1 MELLNENLWMTEE
14 DNIVTIGLT
23 PELQDEAGDIS
34 YANIASLGN
43 IDVDDTII
51 NVEASKASI
60 EIPSPIQG
68 IVIECNENAE
78 DIPSLF
84 NSTVSKYNWIVSC
97 RKINI

>member
-1 MELLNENLWMTEE
+1 MELLNKNLWMTEE
-14 DNIVTIGLT
+14 GNIVTIGLT

-51 NVEASKASI
+51 NVEASKAAI

-68 IVIECNENAE
+68 KVIERNEKAE
-78 DIPSLF
+78 DTPSLL
-84 NSTVSKYNWIVSC
+84 NSSDTANNWVV
-97 RKINI
+97 KIQK

>member
-1 MELLNENLWMTEE
+1 MELLNKNLWMTEE

-51 NVEASKASI
+51 NVEASKAAI

-68 IVIECNENAE
+68 QVIERNGEAE
-78 DIPSLF
+78 DTPSLL
-84 NSTVSKYNWIVSC
+84 NSSDTANNWVV
-97 RKINI
+97 KIQK

>member
-1 MELLNENLWMTEE
+1 MTEE

-51 NVEASKASI
+51 NVEASKAAI

-68 IVIECNENAE
+68 QVIERNGEAE
-78 DIPSLF
+78 DTPSLL
-84 NSTVSKYNWIVSC
+84 NSSDTANNWVV
-97 RKINI
+97 KIQK

>member
-1 MELLNENLWMTEE
+1 MELLNKNLWMTEE

-51 NVEASKASI
+51 NVEASKAAI

-68 IVIECNENAE
+68 QVIERNEEAE
-78 DIPSLF
+78 DTPSLL
-84 NSTVSKYNWIVSC
+84 NSSDTANNWVV
-97 RKINI
+97 KIQK